1 MDETQLTNFNVPLP
15 TRKRFDAICRASGRT
30 RTSVLVE
37 LMTDHILKEGRRL
50 TDQQSE
56 LEQIDAAIGKSRSVK
71 RFLDWAYPEGPDISP
86 APIRRPD
93 REFDLPQPLRSDGWE
108 EWRQD

>member
-71 RFLDWAYPEGPDISP
+71 RFSDWGYPDGNPHPLARLGRSDE
-86 APIRRPD
+86 
-93 REFDLPQPLRSDGWE
+93 EFDLPKPLRSDDWDGW
-108 EWRQD
+108 

>member
-71 RFLDWAYPEGPDISP
+71 RFSDWGYPDGNPHP
-86 APIRRPD
+86 AARLSRSD
-93 REFDLPQPLRSDGWE
+93 QEFDLPEPLRSDGWDG
-108 EWRQD
+108 W

>member
-71 RFLDWAYPEGPDISP
+71 RFSDWGYPDGNPHPP
-86 APIRRPD
+86 ARLGRSD
-93 REFDLPQPLRSDGWE
+93 SEFDLPEPIRSDGWE
-108 EWRQD
+108 EWR

>member
-71 RFLDWAYPEGPDISP
+71 RFSDWGYTDGNPHPP
-86 APIRRPD
+86 ARLGRSD
-93 REFDLPQPLRSDGWE
+93 QEFDLPEPLRSDGWDG
-108 EWRQD
+108 W

>member
-1 MDETQLTNFNVPLP
+1 MTQTTLTNFNVPSR
-15 TRKRFDAICRASGRT
+15 TRQRFDEVCHASGRT

-56 LEQIDAAIGKSRSVK
+56 LERIDAAIGKSRSVK
-71 RFLDWAYPEGPDISP
+71 RFSDWGYPDGNPHPP
-86 APIRRPD
+86 ARLSRSD
-93 REFDLPQPLRSDGWE
+93 QEFDLPEPLRSDGWDG
-108 EWRQD
+108 W

>member
-56 LEQIDAAIGKSRSVK
+56 LEQIDSAIGKSRSVK
-71 RFLDWAYPEGPDISP
+71 RFSDWGYPDGNPHPP
-86 APIRRPD
+86 ARLGRSD
-93 REFDLPQPLRSDGWE
+93 QEFDLPEPLRSDGWDG
-108 EWRQD
+108 W

>member
-30 RTSVLVE
+30 RTSVHVE

-56 LEQIDAAIGKSRSVK
+56 LERIDAAIGKSRSVK
-71 RFLDWAYPEGPDISP
+71 RFSDWGYPDGNPHPP
-86 APIRRPD
+86 ARLSRSD
-93 REFDLPQPLRSDGWE
+93 QEFDLPEPLRSDGWDG
-108 EWRQD
+108 W

>member
-56 LEQIDAAIGKSRSVK
+56 LERIDAAIGKSRSVK
-71 RFLDWAYPEGPDISP
+71 RFSDWGYPDGNPHPP
-86 APIRRPD
+86 ARLGRSD
-93 REFDLPQPLRSDGWE
+93 QEFDLPEPLRSDGWDG
-108 EWRQD
+108 W

>member
-71 RFLDWAYPEGPDISP
+71 RFSDWAYPDARQS
-86 APIRRPD
+86 APCDLNGSD
-93 REFDLPQPLRSDGWE
+93 RDFDLPEPLRSNGWDGW
-108 EWRQD
+108 

>member
-1 MDETQLTNFNVPLP
+1 MYKPATLINFNAPDPIRV
-15 TRKRFDAICRASGRT
+15 RFDKVCQLSGRT

-71 RFLDWAYPEGPDISP
+71 RFSDWGYPDGNPHPP
-86 APIRRPD
+86 ARLGRSD
-93 REFDLPQPLRSDGWE
+93 QEFDLPEPLRSDGWDG
-108 EWRQD
+108 W

>member
-1 MDETQLTNFNVPLP
+1 MDETQLTNCNVPLP

-71 RFLDWAYPEGPDISP
+71 RFSDWGYPDGNPHPP
-86 APIRRPD
+86 ARLGRSD
-93 REFDLPQPLRSDGWE
+93 QEFDLPEPLRSDGWDG
-108 EWRQD
+108 W